1 MKKVAVQPFLQYK
14 QLETKESIE
23 KLSDLKKKKKK
34 KKKKDYEGLMEEC
47 SDRKP

>member
-34 KKKKDYEGLMEEC
+34 DYEGLMEEC